1 MKRSC
6 DTCHHFVMSRGLV
19 PHYVCMEADT
29 KPEDIQ
35 ERIRHNGRD
44 CPYWRRKVRIVG
56 NTLNN
61 RRY

>member
-6 DTCHHFVMSRGLV
+6 DTCYHLVMSQGLF
-19 PHYVCMEADT
+19 PHYVCLEADT
-29 KPEDIQ
+29 KPEFIQ
-35 ERIRHNGRD
+35 ERIKKNGRD

-61 RRY
+61 RR